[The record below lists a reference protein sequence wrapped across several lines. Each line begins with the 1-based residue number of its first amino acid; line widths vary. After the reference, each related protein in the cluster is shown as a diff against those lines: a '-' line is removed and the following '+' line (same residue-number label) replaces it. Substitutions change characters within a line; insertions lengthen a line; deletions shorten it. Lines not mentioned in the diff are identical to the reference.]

1 MDDYRL
7 ETDTGDGDSRAAR
20 ATGQCA
26 AYCRCDRSAA
36 GWMAATLALV
46 AAVAGLVAA
55 VALKPTEPTP
65 PVKRTINVG
74 SLYQGF
80 HQIEATAVQ
89 HLLDAVSEVVNA
101 HEVAVRKCS
110 EMEVRAAVLI
120 TTRTHLACLFSPD
133 RSSLSR

>member
-7 ETDTGDGDSRAAR
+7 ETDRPAR

-55 VALKPTEPTP
+55 VAVGPTEPTP

-89 HLLDAVSEVVNA
+89 HLLAARNYDVNFVVDQDY
-101 HEVAVRKCS
+101 ES
-110 EMEVRAAVLI
+110 
-120 TTRTHLACLFSPD
+120 LFSGLFD
-133 RSSLSR
+133 LSLIHI